1 MRFLA
6 FFILILLAACSSSE
20 YTNVSKNISKKLL
33 VFGEGNKSVG
43 EASYLDIN
51 VSTETVNKGEVLKQK
66 GHFFLSDFESTPN
79 TP

>member
-20 YTNVSKNISKKLL
+20 YTHVSKDISKKLL
-33 VFGEGNKSVG
+33 VFGEGDKSVG

-51 VSTETVNKGEVLKQK
+51 VSTETVSKGEVSKRQI
-66 GHFFLSDFESTPN
+66 GPFLFV
-79 TP
+79 